1 MRFLVNVCIWWEV
14 GFQLDSFAC
23 GYTVVPPPFV
33 GNAILSALT
42 GLGTLVGN
50 QLTINVRV
58 YFWTLNALPLINMF
72 ILLLVPHCLDY

>member
-1 MRFLVNVCIWWEV
+1 LVNFCIWWEV

-23 GYTVVPPPFV
+23 GYTVVPAPFV
-33 GNAILSALT
+33 ENAILSALN
-42 GLGTLVGN
+42 GLGTLAGN

-72 ILLLVPHCLDY
+72 ILLLVPHCLD